1 MIGFPVRGPV
11 NDSLSG
17 FRGFRRRSRFSRWSF
32 SRGRSRR
39 CGRSIVFSGSGVGE
53 EVETGFIGELSSIS
67 EDEVTK
73 TGVGLGET
81 ET

>member
-1 MIGFPVRGPV
+1 MGSE
-11 NDSLSG
+11 DSGGVVGSAARVSAG
-17 FRGFRRRSRFSRWSF
+17 VGA
-32 SRGRSRR
+32 GVAV
-39 CGRSIVFSGSGVGE
+39 GSIVFSGSGVGE
-53 EVETGFIGELSSIS
+53 EVETGFIGELFSIS

>member
-1 MIGFPVRGPV
+1 MGSE
-11 NDSLSG
+11 DSGGVVGSAAG
-17 FRGFRRRSRFSRWSF
+17 VSAGV
-32 SRGRSRR
+32 GA
-39 CGRSIVFSGSGVGE
+39 GVAVGSIVFSGSGVGE